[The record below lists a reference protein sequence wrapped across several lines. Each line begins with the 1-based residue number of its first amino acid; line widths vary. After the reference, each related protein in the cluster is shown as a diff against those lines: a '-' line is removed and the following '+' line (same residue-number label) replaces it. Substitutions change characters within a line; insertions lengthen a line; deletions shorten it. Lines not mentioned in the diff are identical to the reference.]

1 MSLLNDQLDVSRPWR
16 LSARVSIREDAF
28 GALAYHH
35 DSRRLVFLK
44 SPALVDLV
52 RRLGDFA
59 SAAEAIS
66 AIVPDA
72 ERGRYE
78 RALSDLVRAGVLD
91 VD

>member
-1 MSLLNDQLDVSRPWR
+1 VSLLNDQLDVSRPWR
-16 LSARVSIREDAF
+16 LSARVSIREEAF